1 MRHNRGFS
9 LLEAVVTLGIVAAIT
24 IAMTQLMSGAG
35 LRLKRLE
42 VEHRQYRIAQQQ
54 LALALAGMPQG
65 DQPPVTRTA
74 LGSNAQFLT
83 EQICVRASTP
93 SASGQCITLLRKQP

>member
-1 MRHNRGFS
+1 MRHDRGFS

-42 VEHRQYRIAQQQ
+42 VEHRQHRLAQQQ
-54 LALALAGMPQG
+54 LALTLSGMPQG
-65 DQPPVTRTA
+65 DQPPVTRTTIGA
-74 LGSNAQFLT
+74 NPQFLA
-83 EQICVRASTP
+83 EQICTK
-93 SASGQCITLLRKQP
+93 ASGSAPVQCTALMRRLP